1 VSHRKTRERGLPL
14 AGDVSADDVA
24 DPARYFGSESRSR
37 RADWKARQLCRQVE
51 RSAALT
57 LAELSE
63 CEALASSAVARVAP
77 APDASRLRVSVVLA
91 PGKTPAD
98 REAAAARLREVA
110 GLFREEAA
118 RAIHR
123 KRAPEVVFE
132 VWLGGEGQG
141 GE

>member
-1 VSHRKTRERGLPL
+1 V
-14 AGDVSADDVA
+14 ADVWPDDEA
-24 DPARYFGSESRSR
+24 DPARYFGSGSRNR
-37 RADWKARQLCRQVE
+37 RVDWKARQLCRQVE
-51 RSAALT
+51 RSASLT
-57 LAELSE
+57 LAELCA

-98 REAAAARLREVA
+98 LEAAAAMLREMA
-110 GLFREEAA
+110 GRFREEAA

>member
-1 VSHRKTRERGLPL
+1 MSHRKARERGFPL
-14 AGDVSADDVA
+14 AGDVSADDEA
-24 DPARYFGSESRSR
+24 DPARYFGSGSRNR

-57 LAELSE
+57 LAELFE
-63 CEALASSAVARVAP
+63 CGALASSAVAGVAP
-77 APDASRLRVSVVLA
+77 APDASRLRVSVVLS
-91 PGKTPAD
+91 PGKTPSD
-98 REAAAARLREVA
+98 LEAAAATLREKA

-123 KRAPEVVFE
+123 KRAPEIVFE
-132 VWLGGEGQG
+132 VWLGGEGNG

>member
-1 VSHRKTRERGLPL
+1 MSHRKTREDRLPL
-14 AGDVSADDVA
+14 VPGVSPDDEA
-24 DPARYFGSESRSR
+24 DPARYFGSGSRNR

-51 RSAALT
+51 RSASLT
-57 LAELSE
+57 LAELCE

-98 REAAAARLREVA
+98 LDTAAAALREKA
-110 GLFREEAA
+110 GRFREEAA

-132 VWLGGEGQG
+132 VWLGEEVNG
-141 GE
+141 GD